1 MQWFPLIQCI
11 ISSKGM
17 DGPTYCGWGNR
28 RRCGDRRSCSCHVNR
43 QCIIRLQPAVG
54 RANREAYVIQCYVT
68 GITIST
74 DTFKQNLHERN
85 IDHSCFKI
93 SRLVLCSAS
102 CKSQGVHQADL
113 SIIIFMSSTL
123 FNLDVKIVL
132 LSLYSIIRE
141 VQFCNGSSK
150 GKIVASGRSGIF
162 PN

>member
-1 MQWFPLIQCI
+1 M
-11 ISSKGM
+11 ISFNTVHYLFKGM

-28 RRCGDRRSCSCHVNR
+28 RKCGDRRSCSCHVNR

-85 IDHSCFKI
+85 IDHSCCKK

-113 SIIIFMSSTL
+113 SIIIFMSSTP
-123 FNLDVKIVL
+123 FNLDVKIGL

-141 VQFCNGSSK
+141 VQFYNGSSK